1 MKPTGETRRLL
12 RWSAIAGPVLGLGLL
27 ILQQVAPAT
36 PVLGGRALA
45 AAAQEL
51 SDSTAVEIKL
61 FEFTPAALEVPP
73 GSTVVWTNLD
83 GSYHNVTSGTAAS
96 PDGAFDSG
104 LFDEGQAFAFTFD
117 QPGAYPYFCARHP
130 FMAGQITVA
139 E

>member
-1 MKPTGETRRLL
+1 MQPTGKTRRLT

-27 ILQQVAPAT
+27 ILQQVGSAT
-36 PVLGGRALA
+36 PSLGGGR

-61 FEFTPAALEVPP
+61 FEFGPPTLTVPP
-73 GSTVVWTNLD
+73 GGTVVWTNRD
-83 GSYHNVTSGTAAS
+83 GSFHSVTSGPASS
-96 PDGAFDSG
+96 PDGVFDSG
-104 LFDEGQAFAFTFD
+104 LFDEGQTFAFTFD
-117 QPGAYPYFCARHP
+117 QPGSYPYFCARHP